1 MPSDQEIYNTVN
13 RVTNTKSLFSMTG
26 YSPKKSPYR
35 NRREEIIGELVEGIN
50 KSRLGTKFKPITA
63 RWLSIQINRNPF
75 LCGEGGTQEL
85 EYLKKESERVGNYKR
100 LFYILK

>member
-1 MPSDQEIYNTVN
+1 MLSDQEIYNTVN

-26 YSPKKSPYR
+26 YSPKKNPYR

-50 KSRLGTKFKPITA
+50 KLRVGTKIEPITTRTLA
-63 RWLSIQINRNPF
+63 IMINRNPF

-100 LFYILK
+100 LFWIIK